1 MSTSG
6 SKQALLSA
14 IQDQFSNLFE
24 GNISLE
30 NLETLVE
37 QTREL
42 YEFAVVVRYKAHE
55 EQLYPERTKQVEE
68 IEQTLDTKAQVEV
81 VEEKIEETIVQSNT
95 EEKEVAQTIF
105 DFSLFDSVP
114 EVEPQKDLDSILNE
128 EKVEQTLVENSSEEE
143 IQEQTNEIEDLDLAQ
158 SEVAEPETND
168 NIVEIT
174 HIHLE
179 EEFQVE
185 EKVDYTI
192 EEIASSEEYLVEN
205 EETEAY
211 LNEVN
216 DAFNEAS
223 QQDDVDLQQEN
234 IQYHEV
240 NYSNETFSLEE
251 KEATT
256 FVQVQT
262 PHVEAD
268 PILVKL
274 DEIIERASSAMGLSM
289 LSLKLDS
296 LVGSFGFNEKY
307 QFIHELFNG
316 SPDDFNQAVEV
327 LDGFQNLDQAK
338 EQLIYYTKL
347 NAWDLDKEIATEF
360 IRKIL
365 RRYN

>member
-6 SKQALLSA
+6 SKQALLLA

-55 EQLYPERTKQVEE
+55 EKVYPERTKQVDE
-68 IEQTLDTKAQVEV
+68 IEQTLDTKANVEV
-81 VEEKIEETIVQSNT
+81 VVEKIEEIVEQVRA
-95 EEKEVAQTIF
+95 EEKEVVPTIF

-128 EKVEQTLVENSSEEE
+128 EKVEQVLEENSSEEE
-143 IQEQTNEIEDLDLAQ
+143 ILEQKNEIEDLDLAQ

-168 NIVEIT
+168 NIVEIK

-192 EEIASSEEYLVEN
+192 EEIASSEEYLVET
-205 EETEAY
+205 EETEAS

-216 DAFNEAS
+216 DAFHEAS
-223 QQDDVDLQQEN
+223 HQDDEDLEQEKVEH
-234 IQYHEV
+234 HETH
-240 NYSNETFSLEE
+240 YSDETFSLEE
-251 KEATT
+251 KESTS
-256 FVQVQT
+256 FVHSET
-262 PHVEAD
+262 PQFEAD

-274 DEIIERASSAMGLSM
+274 DEIIERASSAMGLAM